1 MYIHMYIYICIYIYM
16 CVYVY
21 IYILTHTYIYIYIY
35 IQNVK
40 TYIYICI
47 YTLFIVYSTSLFFSL
62 FLSLSVG
69 AVMLKPG
76 RVKSKEPL
84 GSCVAEPGHKEIA
97 LGMVESLEIMG

>member
-1 MYIHMYIYICIYIYM
+1 MCI
-16 CVYVY
+16 YVY
-21 IYILTHTYIYIYIY
+21 IYIDPHTYIYIYTKCKNIY
-35 IQNVK
+35 IYV
-40 TYIYICI
+40 YICI